1 MLVKMLLKKIL
12 PSLVGAVLLVLAAMW
27 LYGYC
32 GVKFGWIGV
41 TDYPS
46 LNAISHHGGET
57 AGGSATLLKNKVGL

>member
-57 AGGSATLLKNKVGL
+57 AGGSAALLKNKVGL